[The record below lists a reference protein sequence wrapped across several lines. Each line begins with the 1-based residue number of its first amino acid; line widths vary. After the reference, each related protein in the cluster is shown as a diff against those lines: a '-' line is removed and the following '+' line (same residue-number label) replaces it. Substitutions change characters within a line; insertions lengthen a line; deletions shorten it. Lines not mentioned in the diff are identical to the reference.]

1 MITLQDLIERYGE
14 RELIQLTNE
23 QPRPDS
29 VIDITVIDRAIG
41 DAIGEVASYLRPSG
55 LVGVDALGNVIYTHS
70 DELPDELV
78 LKTCDIARYYLYDNG
93 VIDIVQTRYDTATKW
108 LDKVKKDPSML
119 TGPISEQPNTSGG
132 ITVIPNPV
140 PNYWKD

>member
-1 MITLQDLIERYGE
+1 MITLQDLIDRYGE

-29 VIDITVIDRAIG
+29 VIDTTVIDRAIS
-41 DAIGEVASYLRPSG
+41 DAVGEVASYLRPAG

-70 DELPDELV
+70 DELPAELA

-119 TGPISEQPNTSGG
+119 TGPVTKPSNNSTVY
-132 ITVIPNPV
+132 VIPNPV
-140 PNYWKD
+140 PTLWDN